1 VDWVLIALS
10 VAGAVPPAQRALTA
24 AGRGR
29 LDINGLMVLAVLGAL
44 AIGEYTESATVVALF
59 GVAQWMELRTVRR
72 ARMAIRSLLDVA
84 PDVVRLDDNPDGPP
98 VPVAEVSVGT
108 CVRILP
114 GERIPVDGILVR
126 GDTDVNQAPITGEST
141 PVDRHAGDDVF
152 AGTINGHGAM
162 VVRVTRPQAQ
172 TLLARMVHLIEDAQ
186 ARRAPVQQFIDRF
199 AQWYT
204 PAIVAVAAGL
214 ALVPWIWPGIDRSAS
229 DTWLYRGLVTLVVGC
244 PCALVIAT
252 PVSLMSALASAAPHG
267 VLIKGGAALERLAGV
282 RVVAFDKTGT
292 LTHGE
297 VVVRSVVP
305 MPGVSADEVL
315 RLAAAVERYSD
326 HPIARAVVAAA
337 RAQALAV
344 PEAHGVRV
352 APGLGVSGAVD
363 GQQVHCGSPRSVMQQ
378 GWMTPDAQVCV
389 DGLVAA
395 GTSPMIVV
403 CDGRVRGAV
412 AVADRARASAA
423 VTVAALRQL
432 GVHTTVMLTGDHA
445 PAAEAIAREVG
456 LDRVEASLLPAD
468 KVRYIEH
475 LRQDGPV
482 AMVGDGINDAPAL
495 AAADVGVV
503 MGVMGSGAAVET
515 ADIALMT
522 DDLPRLAAT
531 VRLGRATLTNIRG
544 NVAIA
549 LGLKLAFVVAAAL
562 GVATLWMAMLADTG
576 ASVIVVAHALRLRGF
591 QWPDSASR
599 VSTQASMAA

>member
-1 VDWVLIALS
+1 VDWVLIAVS
-10 VAGAVPPAQRALTA
+10 VAGTVQPARRAFAAAV
-24 AGRGR
+24 RGR
-29 LDINGLMVLAVLGAL
+29 LDINGLMVLAVIGAM
-44 AIGEYTESATVVALF
+44 AIGEYAESATVVVLF
-59 GVAQWMELRTVRR
+59 GLAQWMETRTVRR
-72 ARMAIRSLLDVA
+72 ARMAIRALLQVA
-84 PDVVRLDDNPDGPP
+84 PEVVRLDDDPEGPP
-98 VPVAEVSVGT
+98 VPVGEVAIGT

-114 GERIPVDGILVR
+114 GERVPVDGTVVR

-141 PVDRHAGDDVF
+141 PIDRHPGDEVF

-172 TLLARMVHLIEDAQ
+172 TMLARMVHLIEDAQ

-214 ALVPWIWPGIDRSAS
+214 ALVPWVWPGVDRGAAE
-229 DTWLYRGLVTLVVGC
+229 TWLYRGLVTLVVGC

-252 PVSLMSALASAAPHG
+252 PVSLMSALASAARHG

-297 VVVRSVVP
+297 VAVRAVVSIDAA
-305 MPGVSADEVL
+305 GDDDVL
-315 RLAAAVERYSD
+315 ALAAAVERYSD
-326 HPIARAVVAAA
+326 HPIARAVVGAA
-337 RAQALAV
+337 REKGLAV
-344 PEAHGVRV
+344 PEAHAVRV
-352 APGLGVSGAVD
+352 LPGLGVSGVVR
-363 GQQVHCGSPRSVMQQ
+363 GRQVHCGSPRSVEQM
-378 GWMTPDAQVCV
+378 GAMTPDVSTRVEA
-389 DGLVAA
+389 LVAA
-395 GTSPMIVV
+395 GTSPMVVV
-403 CDGRVRGAV
+403 CDGRVTGVV

-423 VTVAALRQL
+423 VTVAALRAL
-432 GVHTTVMLTGDHA
+432 GVQTTVMLTGDHA
-445 PAAEAIAREVG
+445 PAAMAIARDVG
-456 LDRVEASLLPAD
+456 LDHVEASLLPGD
-468 KVRYIEH
+468 KVRCIEH
-475 LRQDGPV
+475 WRQHGPV

-503 MGVMGSGAAVET
+503 MGVLGSGAAVET

-522 DDLPRLAAT
+522 DDLPRLAST
-531 VRLGRATLTNIRG
+531 IRLGRATLGNIRI

-576 ASVIVVAHALRLRGF
+576 ASVIVVAHALRLRWF

-599 VSTQASMAA
+599 VPTHASMAA